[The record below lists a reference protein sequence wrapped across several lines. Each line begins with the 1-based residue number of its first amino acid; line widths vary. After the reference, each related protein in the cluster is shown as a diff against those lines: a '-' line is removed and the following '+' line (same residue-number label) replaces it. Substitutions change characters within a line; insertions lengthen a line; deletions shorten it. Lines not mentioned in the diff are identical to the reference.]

1 MSRRGAFVIIGFLLL
16 VLNAVVYSAVF
27 ITSTKQLTVS
37 FLNVGQG
44 DAIYIESPT
53 GAEVLIDGGRDR
65 SVLRELSKRMGPL
78 DRSIDIVIETH
89 PDADHIGGLPGVFA
103 LYDVDAF
110 ISPGVENDTNITG
123 EVEDAALREPGGQTL
138 IARRGQRIDIGAGAY
153 LDILFP
159 DREVPGLETNTASII
174 ARLVYGDSSFML
186 TGDAPASIEEWLVT
200 LDGAAL
206 ESDVLKAGHH
216 GSRTSTSEAW
226 LAAVRPGLVVI
237 SAGEGN
243 SYGHPHQEVVERIEA
258 TGATLATTFDGAV
271 TLVSDGVGVRRSTSI
286 LQHLRLDNIGL

>member
-1 MSRRGAFVIIGFLLL
+1 MSRRGAFVVIGLVLL

-27 ITSTKQLTVS
+27 VTSTKQLTVS
-37 FLNVGQG
+37 FLDVGQG

-65 SVLRELSKRMGPL
+65 SVLRELTKRMGPL

-110 ISPGVENDTNITG
+110 ISPGVENDTNITE
-123 EVEDAALREPGGQTL
+123 EVKGVAAQEPGGQTL
-138 IARRGQRIDIGAGAY
+138 TARRGQRIDIGGGAY
-153 LDILFP
+153 IDILFP
-159 DREVPGLETNTASII
+159 DRDVPGLETNTASII
-174 ARLVYGDSSFML
+174 ARLVYGETSFML
-186 TGDAPASIEEWLVT
+186 TGDAPSSIEGWLVE

-216 GSRTSTSEAW
+216 GSRTSTSDAW
-226 LAAVRPGLVVI
+226 LKAVRPGAVVV

-243 SYGHPHQEVVERIEA
+243 SYGHPHAEVVERIEA
-258 TGATLATTFDGAV
+258 SGAALFTTFDGAV
-271 TLVSDGVGVRRSTSI
+271 TFVSDGGAVRRK
-286 LQHLRLDNIGL
+286 

>member
-37 FLNVGQG
+37 FLDVGQG

-123 EVEDAALREPGGQTL
+123 EVEDAALREPGGQAL

-216 GSRTSTSEAW
+216 GSRTSTSDAW
-226 LAAVRPGLVVI
+226 LKAVRPGAVVI

-243 SYGHPHQEVVERIEA
+243 SYGHPHQEVTERIEA
-258 TGATLATTFDGAV
+258 SGATMFTTFDGAV
-271 TLVSDGVGVRRSTSI
+271 TFVSDGIEVR
-286 LQHLRLDNIGL
+286 HK